1 MIRTILPGLAQAVVM
16 NSAEGSV
23 ETSKEHLQVCSPL
36 GLVFPRSYMS
46 T

>member
-16 NSAEGSV
+16 NSAEGSL
-23 ETSKEHLQVCSPL
+23 ETSKEHLQVRSPL
-36 GLVFPRSYMS
+36 CLVFSRSYMS